1 MPTQGALRHT
11 VLEARMNKEPGGVRN
26 REIYIIGHA
35 LANRIHEMT
44 LRLPKLELF
53 EEGSQIRKSSKSV
66 TALLVEGY
74 RLRKYRDN
82 FLFYLW
88 RALGSAD
95 ETKEH
100 LAYLYETGS
109 LKDPLLYAALTAEC
123 EKLLSKLMTFIQGVE
138 AKHTKPFGVS

>member
-1 MPTQGALRHT
+1 
-11 VLEARMNKEPGGVRN
+11 MNSDSEGVRSK
-26 REIYIIGHA
+26 EIYAIGHD
-35 LANRIHEMT
+35 LAIRIHEAT
-44 LRLPKLELF
+44 LKLPRFEMY
-53 EEGSQIRKSSKSV
+53 EEGSQIRRSSKSV
-66 TALLVEGY
+66 TALLVEGW

-109 LKDPLLYAALTAEC
+109 LKDPVLHAALSEQS

-138 AKHTKPFGVS
+138 QRHSKPFGVS

>member
-1 MPTQGALRHT
+1 MIEDP
-11 VLEARMNKEPGGVRN
+11 EGVRTK
-26 REIYIIGHA
+26 EIYTIGHA
-35 LANRIHEMT
+35 LAVRIHEMS
-44 LRLPKLELF
+44 LRLPKFELY
-53 EEGSQIRKSSKSV
+53 EEGTQIRKSSKST
-66 TALLVEGY
+66 TAQLVEGW

-109 LKDPLLYAALTAEC
+109 LKDRLLYAALLEQS
-123 EKLLSKLMTFIQGVE
+123 EKLLAKLTTFIQGVE
-138 AKHTKPFGVS
+138 EKHTKPFGVS

>member
-1 MPTQGALRHT
+1 
-11 VLEARMNKEPGGVRN
+11 
-26 REIYIIGHA
+26 
-35 LANRIHEMT
+35 
-44 LRLPKLELF
+44 
-53 EEGSQIRKSSKSV
+53 
-66 TALLVEGY
+66 LVEGY

-109 LKDPLLYAALTAEC
+109 LKDPLLYAALTADS

>member
-1 MPTQGALRHT
+1 
-11 VLEARMNKEPGGVRN
+11 MNADPEGVR
-26 REIYIIGHA
+26 RLEIYKIGHA
-35 LANRIHEMT
+35 LACRIHEMT
-44 LRLPKLELF
+44 LRLPQLELF

-109 LKDPLLYAALTAEC
+109 LKDLMLYSALTAEC

-138 AKHTKPFGVS
+138 ARHSKPFGVS

>member
-26 REIYIIGHA
+26 LEIYNIGHA